1 MNNLNWS
8 FSSNR
13 YKQTLLSVELSWLEV
28 EEEQLATIT
37 SLEQLIIYI
46 FSELIVDLVIGSVK
60 DMGYWL
66 VINISMA
73 SLIPP
78 WKPAQEEHNL

>member
-78 WKPAQEEHNL
+78 WKPAQVEHDL